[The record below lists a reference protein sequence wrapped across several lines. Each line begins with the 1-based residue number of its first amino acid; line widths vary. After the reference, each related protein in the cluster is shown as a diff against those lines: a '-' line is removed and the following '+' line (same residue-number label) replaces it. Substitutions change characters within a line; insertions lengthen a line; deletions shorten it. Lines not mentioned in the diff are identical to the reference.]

1 MEIPMF
7 KLWTAR
13 AVGIIALSLSLVT
26 TIGAQSINDLEV
38 ERTKQL
44 QEMGVLLPNPQ
55 EIIASAQ
62 QEFSKDIQAQDAS
75 ALKKIAEQANHYANL
90 VDKIYGEYTDYLRDN
105 SRYDFVTEE
114 VRKATLLGV
123 LEDKDTEFKTIRNQ
137 AYINLGRLAQED
149 GKDMEA
155 FLFFNDAFRLSTFS
169 CYQGQD
175 KCLRYQAEQYMKK
188 LLGVEGDSY
197 VYWKKWPN
205 SRPSHSIN
213 SASPVASVSTIR
225 C

>member
-1 MEIPMF
+1 MF

-13 AVGIIALSLSLVT
+13 AIGIFALSLGLVT
-26 TIGAQSINDLEV
+26 TISAQSINDLEV

-62 QEFSKDIQAQDAS
+62 QEFSKDIQAQDTS
-75 ALKKIAEQANHYANL
+75 ALKRIAERANHYANL

-137 AYINLGRLAQED
+137 AYINLGRLAQDD

-169 CYQGQD
+169 CYEGQD

-197 VYWKKWPN
+197 VYWKK
-205 SRPSHSIN
+205 
-213 SASPVASVSTIR
+213 
-225 C
+225 